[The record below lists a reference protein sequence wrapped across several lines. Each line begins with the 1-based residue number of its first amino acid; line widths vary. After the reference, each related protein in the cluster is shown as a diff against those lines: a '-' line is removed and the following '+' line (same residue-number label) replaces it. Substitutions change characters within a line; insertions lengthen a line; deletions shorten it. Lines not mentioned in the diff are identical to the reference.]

1 MEYSVKDLVKILL
14 KKWYFI
20 LLVMAV
26 TVTASYFL
34 AQRSFQQAAADYQSH
49 TTAVQSAQAKTGTL
63 TVAYSIRPKTESD
76 NFIQAYTNFLVHH
89 NFSDSEAT
97 LTMDD
102 IAALA
107 IQSLEPHMETT
118 LTHKDILEAAE
129 IPVNNVSF
137 TNQTKITAPG
147 TGTPPAPKPFE
158 ICYLGNGKFHVTL
171 TGITETDGQQTLQ
184 TYIKELTQTLSTPA
198 LEYQIDKISYVFN
211 ADKPIL
217 TDSAKL
223 AQLVMNKPS
232 QSAVQAS
239 AVLKRMCIAAVFSFA
254 LACILILIITFVRD
268 AAETEKKQKNSQENN
283 TNKTK

>member
-20 LLVMAV
+20 LLIVAV

-34 AQRSFQQAAADYQSH
+34 AQRSYQQAVADYQNY
-49 TTAVQSAQAKTGTL
+49 TTAVQSTEAKTGTL
-63 TVAYSIRPKTESD
+63 TVAYSIRAKTESE
-76 NFIQAYTNFLVHH
+76 NFIQVYTNFLVHH

-102 IAALA
+102 IADLA
-107 IQSLEPHMETT
+107 IQSLEPHLEAT
-118 LTHKDILEAAE
+118 LTDKDILETAE

-137 TNQTKITAPG
+137 TNQTKVTTPG
-147 TGTPPAPKPFE
+147 TGTPPATKPFE
-158 ICYLGNGKFHVTL
+158 ICYLGNGRFHITL
-171 TGITETDGQQTLQ
+171 TGVTESDGQQTLQ

-211 ADKPIL
+211 ADKPVL

-232 QSAVQAS
+232 QTAAQAS

-254 LACILILIITFVRD
+254 LACIIILVVTFIRD
-268 AAETEKKQKNSQENN
+268 AAETEKKEKAAQENH
-283 TNKTK
+283 TDDT